1 MTTDPRVPVPM
12 RVRHV
17 VAGDEFAS
25 PRDGSHWRITAA
37 GDVLWHLAG
46 RELVV
51 TYEGRTVT
59 SDRDPD
65 DVLDVLVPVVER
77 DAVELL
83 YDQLGARLITGRT
96 V

>member
-1 MTTDPRVPVPM
+1 MSDPRVPVPM
-12 RVRHV
+12 RVRSV
-17 VAGDEFAS
+17 VAGDEFVS
-25 PRDGSHWRITAA
+25 PRDGSHWRVTEA
-37 GDVLWHLAG
+37 GDLLWRHAG

-51 TYEGRTVT
+51 TCEGRTVT
-59 SDRDPD
+59 SERDPD

-83 YDQLGARLITGRT
+83 YDQLGARLMTGRT